1 MDGYRVDDSLGF
13 LTNRLA
19 TAMRYAFEK
28 RLEEFGLTAPQYGF
42 LARLF
47 EGDGQSLS
55 SIGKSLYCDKPTMTG
70 IANRLE
76 KKGFIRKVRDEE
88 DRRVIKAVLTENG
101 RRLRDVLH
109 NMAKDLNAEAL
120 NEFSEKEIKLFKSML
135 KMSLDN
141 VLKMVEGGV
150 INV

>member
-47 EGDGQSLS
+47 EEDCQSLS
-55 SIGKSLYCDKPTMTG
+55 IIGKSLYCDKPTMTG

-101 RRLRDVLH
+101 RRLRDVLR
-109 NMAKDLNAEAL
+109 NIAKELNAEAL
-120 NEFSEKEIKLFKSML
+120 NDFSEKEIKLFKSML

>member
-1 MDGYRVDDSLGF
+1 MDSYKVDESLGF

-19 TAMRYAFEK
+19 TAMRRAFEK

-42 LARLF
+42 LARLY
-47 EGDGQSLS
+47 EEDCQSLS

-70 IANRLE
+70 IANRLG
-76 KKGFIRKVRDEE
+76 KKGFIRKVRDEK
-88 DRRVIKAVLTENG
+88 DRRIMKAVLTEKG
-101 RRLRDVLH
+101 RRLKDVLH
-109 NMAKDLNAEAL
+109 KMSKDLNAEAL
-120 NEFSEKEIKLFKSML
+120 NEFSEKDIKLFKSML